1 MAGISRVMGGY
12 HIQSDNIQG
21 LKLGRDVAHEEWKFY
36 NMHIGNKTME
46 TIAEN

>member
-1 MAGISRVMGGY
+1 MGGY

-36 NMHIGNKTME
+36 NFHIE
-46 TIAEN
+46 TSAFN